1 MNRQLVV
8 YLAAATTMRH
18 LEELVVRI
26 CRIGIGL
33 AFAVLIAAVLVQ
45 VIGRSIGSSPVWT
58 EELTRYALL
67 YLCAFGAGLALRS
80 GDLVNVDVVCE
91 SLPGLWPKRLR
102 LLSAALTAI
111 LAAWLLLP
119 AWKFVSIGAFQTSP
133 AMTLRMTYVHFSVF
147 LLLLS
152 LFVFATLRVTFML
165 FYDDE
170 GLAINRQ
177 NID

>member
-1 MNRQLVV
+1 MRQIEALVV
-8 YLAAATTMRH
+8 H
-18 LEELVVRI
+18 V

-33 AFAVLIAAVLVQ
+33 AFAVLIAAVLIQ
-45 VIGRSIGSSPVWT
+45 VLGRTFGSSPIWT

-91 SLPGLWPKRLR
+91 SLSGLWPRRLR
-102 LLSAALTAI
+102 LLSAALTA
-111 LAAWLLLP
+111 LLCAWLLLP
-119 AWKFVSIGAFQTSP
+119 AWKFVAIGALQTSP
-133 AMTLRMTYVHFSVF
+133 AMSLRMTYVHFSVF
-147 LLLLS
+147 LLLAT
-152 LFVFATLRVTFML
+152 LFVFSFLRVLFML
-165 FYDDE
+165 FAGDE